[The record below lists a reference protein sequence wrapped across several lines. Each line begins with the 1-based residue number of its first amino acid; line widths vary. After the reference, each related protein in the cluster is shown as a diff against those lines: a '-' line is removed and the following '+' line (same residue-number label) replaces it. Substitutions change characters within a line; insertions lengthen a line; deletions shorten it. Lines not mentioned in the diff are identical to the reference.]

1 MHHNM
6 NYPLLI
12 CDMSKPALLAYA
24 KMKIQ
29 LSCTFLLTDQYFLA
43 AKIKNDYLV
52 SDAAQDSLSF
62 FIPINPKTGFFCNRA
77 YIKVPPFSM
86 SNLTISG

>member
-1 MHHNM
+1 M

-12 CDMSKPALLAYA
+12 SNMSKPALLAYA

-29 LSCTFLLTDQYFLA
+29 ISCTFLLTDQYVLA
-43 AKIKNDYLV
+43 AKIKYDYLV
-52 SDAAQDSLSF
+52 SGAGQDSLSF
-62 FIPINPKTGFFCNRA
+62 LMSLNPKTGFFCNRA
-77 YIKVPPFSM
+77 YIKIPPFSM